1 MLNNELPDGL
11 YTGEAEGY
19 RMNKFE
25 VKTAAMGSL
34 GNDFP
39 FFRYS
44 QVLMMKAECL
54 LPVGKATGAAVVSEV
69 RAHAFIGKLLF

>member
-1 MLNNELPDGL
+1 MLNNALPDGL

-54 LPVGKATGAAVVSEV
+54 LPVQVKRT
-69 RAHAFIGKLLF
+69 KLPWFQKSAPMHL

>member
-1 MLNNELPDGL
+1 MLNNALPDGL

-54 LPVGKATGAAVVSEV
+54 LPVGKAAVVSEV
-69 RAHAFIGKLLF
+69 RAHAFIGNLLF